1 MTKFWTKS
9 SKCELEE
16 EITGKGGGEIPSTG
30 QMPAKPGT
38 SSGVY
43 DEVYIIKNLKW

>member
-1 MTKFWTKS
+1 MTKFWTQS

-16 EITGKGGGEIPSTG
+16 EITGKGGGAIPSSG
-30 QMPAKPGT
+30 QMLAKPGT

-43 DEVYIIKNLKW
+43 NRGIRK